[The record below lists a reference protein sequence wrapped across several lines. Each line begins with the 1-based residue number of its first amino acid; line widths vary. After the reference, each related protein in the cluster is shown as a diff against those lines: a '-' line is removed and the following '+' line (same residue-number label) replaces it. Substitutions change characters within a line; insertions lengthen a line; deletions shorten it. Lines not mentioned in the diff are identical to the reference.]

1 MRFDGNTN
9 TSGYDGRPRFVL
21 LHGGRSCIGPTF
33 YFHNIFWQIDTTHF
47 EMCISQH
54 TIICMQVVYYYMV
67 EETNNDE
74 LHTTYVVSLVIVMHL
89 AFIIMKGTFDQAFKH
104 LTWSEKK

>member
-1 MRFDGNTN
+1 MENTT
-9 TSGYDGRPRFVL
+9 TSGHDSRPRCVL
-21 LHGGRSCIGPTF
+21 LHGGRSCIGPTL

-104 LTWSEKK
+104 LTWSDKK

>member
-1 MRFDGNTN
+1 MRFDGNIT
-9 TSGYDGRPRFVL
+9 TSGHDGRPRCVL
-21 LHGGRSCIGPTF
+21 LHGGRSCIGPTL

-89 AFIIMKGTFDQAFKH
+89 AFIIMKGMLKARQD
-104 LTWSEKK
+104 L